1 MYRTRSLI
9 LCVIHYGKTHSVE
22 ELHNYEAYCIIV
34 GSTPLAQPERF
45 DLEGDESIEQFIE
58 RLESDIEEMEKK

>member
-1 MYRTRSLI
+1 M
-9 LCVIHYGKTHSVE
+9 E